1 MNAATYIR
9 PNSIRDA
16 IAAAQQ
22 HAGRFRFLAGGT
34 DVLVNR
40 FQGNETSSCLVD
52 LTGIDELKTV
62 TAGGSHMEIGALV
75 TLDMLSGHPDVNRL
89 FPALAE
95 AALAAASP
103 VLRKTATVGGNILC
117 ENRCSFYNQGDW
129 WREAV
134 GYCLKCD
141 GDVCI
146 ATGGTKRCFSRFISD
161 TAPVLIALGAS
172 VRFADETGQQET
184 PLEKV
189 YSGDGLT
196 PRNLGEL
203 SVVLQIRIPLEAPP
217 RCVFMKLRP
226 RRSMD
231 FTSLT
236 TAVSLSERG
245 MLRIV
250 IGGVDPGPIVID
262 GPAAQKE
269 ELLSRAVKKPRIVDN
284 DVYSR
289 PYRKEMIGV
298 YLRRSFEQLDL

>member
-1 MNAATYIR
+1 MKGAAYIR
-9 PNSIRDA
+9 PARIADA

-22 HAGRFRFLAGGT
+22 HAGSFRFLAGGT
-34 DVLVNR
+34 DVMVNR
-40 FQGNETSSCLVD
+40 FQGNETSECLVD
-52 LTGIDELKTV
+52 LTGIDEMKPLSVKG
-62 TAGGSHMEIGALV
+62 AFMEIGALV
-75 TLDMLSGHPDVNRL
+75 TLDRLSGDADVNRL
-89 FPALAE
+89 FTALDE
-95 AALAAASP
+95 AARAAASP

-117 ENRCSFYNQGDW
+117 ENRCSFYNQGEW

-172 VRFADETGQQET
+172 VRVADTSGERAFPLQEM
-184 PLEKV
+184 
-189 YSGDGLT
+189 YSGDGLQ
-196 PRNLGEL
+196 PRNLGKFC
-203 SVVLQIRIPLEAPP
+203 VVTQIRIPLEPTS

-226 RRSMD
+226 RQSMD

-236 TAVSLSERG
+236 TAVAVTRDG
-245 MLRIV
+245 NIRIV
-250 IGGVDPGPIVID
+250 IGGVDPGPVVIR
-262 GPAAQKE
+262 GPLAEKE
-269 ELLSRAVKKPRIVDN
+269 ALLTRAVKKPRIVDN

-298 YLRRSFEQLDL
+298 FLQKSFEKLKL